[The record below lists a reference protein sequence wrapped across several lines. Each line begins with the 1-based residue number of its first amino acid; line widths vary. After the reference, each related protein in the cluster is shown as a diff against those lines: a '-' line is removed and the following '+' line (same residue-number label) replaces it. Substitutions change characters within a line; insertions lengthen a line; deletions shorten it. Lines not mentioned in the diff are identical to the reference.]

1 MTTPQQPIAVGASA
15 KAYQNQID
23 KFILEQAGLTAAFD
37 VTLPIF
43 QQAYIM
49 KTINPSSPQYT
60 AEYDAAKAAL
70 DKILQD
76 SKTLAGTIQQSKS
89 ALDTIIT
96 KLDDDNNNLKKQ
108 VDYVSKQL
116 SIVTSSD
123 NAMIPRY
130 SDYTLSVNGN
140 YAKLAIQV
148 ILIIAIVAGL
158 YRLSGTGSTPSKPI
172 GDITSIPSVG
182 RNSILGNSFSEE

>member
-70 DKILQD
+70 DKILED
-76 SKTLAGTIQQSKS
+76 SKALAGAIQQSKS
-89 ALDTIIT
+89 SLDVIIT
-96 KLDDDNNNLKKQ
+96 KLDDDNNHLKKE

-116 SIVTSSD
+116 SSATSSD

-148 ILIIAIVAGL
+148 ILIAAIVAGL
-158 YRLSGTGSTPSKPI
+158 YRLSGTGITPSKSMD
-172 GDITSIPSVG
+172 DITSIPGVG

>member
-1 MTTPQQPIAVGASA
+1 MTTPQQPMAGGASST
-15 KAYQNQID
+15 AYQNQID
-23 KFILEQAGLTAAFD
+23 KFKLEQAGLTAAFD

-43 QQAYIM
+43 QQAYVM

-60 AEYDAAKAAL
+60 AEYDAAKATL

-76 SKTLAGTIQQSKS
+76 SKALAGAIQQSKS
-89 ALDTIIT
+89 SLDVIIT
-96 KLDDDNNNLKKQ
+96 KLDDDNNHLKKQ

-116 SIVTSSD
+116 SAATSSD

-148 ILIIAIVAGL
+148 ILIAAVVGGL
-158 YRLSGTGSTPSKPI
+158 YRLSGTGSTPSKTI